1 MELFEGMGLIFDR
14 ELSGRE
20 CPGSSC
26 VGEMSDD
33 LLDDFPGV
41 IFHGEMSGGISG
53 FPGSLY
59 I

>member
-1 MELFEGMGLIFDR
+1 MALIFDR

-33 LLDDFPGV
+33 LLEGDFPGV

-59 I
+59 V